1 MAMLE
6 PSPDNHYQA
15 EHIQYLRFSFRHRLG
30 QDLVDP
36 ALTPLEAAKIIYYAP
51 YVVVS
56 HGTGVDP
63 IFNYG
68 NQAALR
74 LFAMD
79 WLEFTRLPSR
89 QSAELPNQAER
100 AEILSAV
107 TAQGFIQNYTG
118 IRINRNGKRFRI
130 RDVTVWNLENNQQV
144 SYGQA
149 AL

>member
-1 MAMLE
+1 MC
-6 PSPDNHYQA
+6 S
-15 EHIQYLRFSFRHRLG
+15 S
-30 QDLVDP
+30 DL
-36 ALTPLEAAKIIYYAP
+36 
-51 YVVVS
+51 
-56 HGTGVDP
+56 
-63 IFNYG
+63 
-68 NQAALR
+68 
-74 LFAMD
+74 
-79 WLEFTRLPSR
+79 R